1 MTIMLSIAFLLAT
14 ISLYIYFSIKS
25 KDLTIKILDQKEAKK
40 VFENLLTNTKED
52 LIKTKEELKHKESLL
67 IDFSEGNKERLRK
80 WEELKQENIE
90 LEATFNSKIK
100 EAVSKARADSVKRQR
115 SILKGQATEQ
125 LAPYINNEYNPKDY
139 KFMGDPI
146 DYIIFDGMSDI
157 EEKDDKINKII
168 LMDIKTG
175 KSQLNRVQKAV
186 KECIEA
192 GSIEFQVYRPEK
204 DIEEN
209 RLQNESIQPSE

>member
-90 LEATFNSKIK
+90 LEATFNSKVK
-100 EAVSKARADSVKRQR
+100 EASK
-115 SILKGQATEQ
+115 
-125 LAPYINNEYNPKDY
+125 
-139 KFMGDPI
+139 
-146 DYIIFDGMSDI
+146 
-157 EEKDDKINKII
+157 
-168 LMDIKTG
+168 
-175 KSQLNRVQKAV
+175 
-186 KECIEA
+186 
-192 GSIEFQVYRPEK
+192 
-204 DIEEN
+204 
-209 RLQNESIQPSE
+209 